1 LHCLCGAGRC
11 RLRQDGSWFVI
22 AATLPL
28 AFGIAFDAYMA
39 AFGALDSAM
48 VAMILAAAA
57 IVALVGFW
65 YAYPLAQRLASP

>member
-1 LHCLCGAGRC
+1 
-11 RLRQDGSWFVI
+11 
-22 AATLPL
+22 
-28 AFGIAFDAYMA
+28 MA